1 MSGSSRGLKDLG
13 GVARWTEREA
23 WTALRAWGRSG
34 QALKTF
40 AREQGIPPWRLRW
53 WSQKLGVV
61 KDSRRTKQAAVGG
74 TSERLEFVPAV
85 LIGASAGTNG
95 VAAVVVRLPDGIEI
109 EFRDDARTSAEA
121 LGRLVAELR
130 KAGA

>member
-1 MSGSSRGLKDLG
+1 MSGSSPGLKELV

-23 WTALRAWGRSG
+23 RTALRAWLRSG
-34 QALKTF
+34 QALQTF
-40 AREQGIPPWRLRW
+40 AREQGLSSWRLRW

-61 KDSRRTKQAAVGG
+61 KDSRGTKQAAVGG
-74 TSERLEFVPAV
+74 RSERLEFVPAV
-85 LIGASAGTNG
+85 LIGANARTSG

-109 EFRDDARTSAEA
+109 EFHDEERTSAEA

-130 KAGA
+130 RAGA